1 MAVILADPVTLA
13 AMATPLDAAERD
25 ALCDLFLELG
35 PDAPTLCEGWTT
47 ADLAAH
53 LVVRERRPVAAA
65 GIVVGP
71 LAGLTERAMAG
82 EKTKGYEAVVARVR
96 GGPPPG
102 PYRFGPLRAA
112 NVNEYFVHH
121 EDVRRADGRRPRA
134 GLAELDEAL
143 WGSLRRSAWLSLRR
157 LGGGTGAVLVRSG
170 TGERLVARK
179 GEPAVTI
186 TGTPGELSLYLSGRR
201 SAAEVTVTG
210 PLEAVRALDAARLG
224 I

>member
-1 MAVILADPVTLA
+1 MPTA
-13 AMATPLDAAERD
+13 LDAAERE

-71 LAGLTERAMAG
+71 LAGVTERAMED
-82 EKTKGYEAVVARVR
+82 EKAKGYGAVVARVR

-102 PYRFGPLRAA
+102 PYRFGPVRSTNL
-112 NVNEYFVHH
+112 NEFFVHH
-121 EDVRRADGRRPRA
+121 EDVRRPNGRPPRTGMTA
-134 GLAELDEAL
+134 LDDAL
-143 WGSLRRSAWLSLRR
+143 WRAIRRSAWLSLRR
-157 LGGGTGAVLVRSG
+157 LGPVGAVLVRAG
-170 TGERLVARK
+170 TGERVVARK
-179 GEPAVTI
+179 GEPAVTL
-186 TGTPGELSLYLSGRR
+186 TGEPGELALYLTGRR
-201 SAAEVTVTG
+201 SAAEVGLAG
-210 PLEAVRALDAARLG
+210 PEEAVAALRAVRLG

>member
-1 MAVILADPVTLA
+1 
-13 AMATPLDAAERD
+13 MATPLDGAERA

-65 GIVVGP
+65 GILVRQ
-71 LAGLTERAMAG
+71 LATVTERAMAD
-82 EKTKGYEAVVARVR
+82 EKAKGYEAVVARVR

-102 PYRFGPLRAA
+102 PFRLGPLRAT
-112 NVNEYFVHH
+112 NVNEYFIHH
-121 EDVRRADGRRPRA
+121 EDVRRADGRAPRT
-134 GLAELDEAL
+134 GTDELDDAL
-143 WGSLRRSAWLSLRR
+143 WQNLRRSAWVALRR
-157 LGGGTGAVLVRSG
+157 LGAVGAVLVRSG
-170 TGERLVARK
+170 TGERIVARK
-179 GEPAVTI
+179 GEPAVTL
-186 TGTPGELSLYLSGRR
+186 TGRPGELALYLAGRR

-210 PLEAVRALDAARLG
+210 AEEAVRALDAVRLG